1 MRTCRHSNILT
12 RCVRGCV
19 KCEIHCGHHHNAP
32 SQDNLS
38 PYHTSSS
45 HHHNTQDG
53 SGSITVDEIVEGLKG
68 FGGMTDKEIKELIK
82 EADKNNDGT
91 IDYGEFLTM
100 MRRNN
105 KELAQATSIFR
116 TAFNLTF

>member
-1 MRTCRHSNILT
+1 M
-12 RCVRGCV
+12 
-19 KCEIHCGHHHNAP
+19 
-32 SQDNLS
+32 
-38 PYHTSSS
+38 
-45 HHHNTQDG
+45 
-53 SGSITVDEIVEGLKG
+53 DEIVEGLKG
-68 FGGMTDKEIKELIK
+68 FGGMTDKEIKDLIK